1 MLFLYVLFY
10 YSCTAFSID
19 DKLKKIIKVKKFN
32 FLLLFLSGV
41 LLYKSGMFDS
51 IKNYLKKAKEEIGR
65 DSSIGFHET
74 NNSEQDAQST
84 DPAKRALPDI
94 WTGVDLDG
102 TLACHNSSSS
112 MDKIGKPVPAMMEL
126 VKKMISHG
134 IRVKIFTARAQDP
147 EQLPIIRKWLKDNDL
162 PELEI
167 TNIKDYYTQK
177 IYDDRCIQ
185 VERNTGRLIVDK

>member
-1 MLFLYVLFY
+1 MFCFIIHALRFQ
-10 YSCTAFSID
+10 SN

-51 IKNYLKKAKEEIGR
+51 IKNYFKKAKEEISR
-65 DSSIGFHET
+65 ESSIGFHET
-74 NNSEQDAQST
+74 NSSKQNEQSA

-102 TLACHNSSSS
+102 TLAYHDISSS
-112 MDKIGKPVPAMMEL
+112 MDKIGEPVPAMMEL

-134 IRVKIFTARAQDP
+134 VRVKIFTARAQDP
-147 EQLPIIRKWLKDNDL
+147 EQLPIILKWLKDNNL

-167 TNIKDYYTQK
+167 TNIKDYYTQR